1 LLLRAGNGL
10 RKLRAFVPS
19 TVQLIHDFINTSI
32 HFQVLPLYGF
42 ASSAVRLVCPARTP
56 EFSFYCNYP
65 YLYRNAHFEIQLC
78 NGEDMGIKEIEIE
91 IRKLDL
97 KDRATLAKWLIDSL
111 DELPELEDEALSGII
126 SRRDK

>member
-1 LLLRAGNGL
+1 
-10 RKLRAFVPS
+10 
-19 TVQLIHDFINTSI
+19 
-32 HFQVLPLYGF
+32 
-42 ASSAVRLVCPARTP
+42 
-56 EFSFYCNYP
+56 
-65 YLYRNAHFEIQLC
+65 
-78 NGEDMGIKEIEIE
+78 MGIKEIEIE